1 MVSDEDEPVIAGLL
15 AFSVGLLLEGIL
27 GLLFVGGDT
36 GLVNVG
42 GLILIPIVL
51 AFNVGLLL
59 GEAFGLL
66 VVGADA
72 GRVSPFEYPIGG
84 ARLRGFTFDK
94 STWSG
99 SGGA

>member
-1 MVSDEDEPVIAGLL
+1 MVSDEDDPMVAGSL
-15 AFSVGLLLEGIL
+15 AFSVGLLLTGIL
-27 GLLFVGGDT
+27 GLLFIGGGT
-36 GLVNVG
+36 GPVTVG

-66 VVGADA
+66 LVGAGA
-72 GRVSPFEYPIGG
+72 GRVLPFEYPMGA

-94 STWSG
+94 ST
-99 SGGA
+99 